1 MENNKE
7 FNKEKFDS
15 LYQEVFNEISNE
27 FEFKESVNK
36 FRKTQFSYLSNL
48 DKFFHKKCPKEF
60 EWIEKNSTFV
70 NGQMK
75 PKENVDNK
83 EFDIKVNELNDCIM
97 KNDKG
102 LTSSVADFEKEFMD
116 FNENINKEMKECF
129 KLKNDNDIKVCI
141 KDKLMKNS
149 NNLIGMFNKYETIF
163 DNLNKA
169 IKL

>member
-1 MENNKE
+1 
-7 FNKEKFDS
+7 
-15 LYQEVFNEISNE
+15 
-27 FEFKESVNK
+27 
-36 FRKTQFSYLSNL
+36 
-48 DKFFHKKCPKEF
+48 
-60 EWIEKNSTFV
+60 
-70 NGQMK
+70 MK

-141 KDKLMKNS
+141 KDKLIKNS

>member
-83 EFDIKVNELNDCIM
+83 GIATVDLSKLAPGTYSLKIE
-97 KNDKG
+97 
-102 LTSSVADFEKEFMD
+102 TSD
-116 FNENINKEMKECF
+116 
-129 KLKNDNDIKVCI
+129 
-141 KDKLMKNS
+141 
-149 NNLIGMFNKYETIF
+149 ETFTQTIV
-163 DNLNKA
+163 KQ
-169 IKL
+169 

>member
-1 MENNKE
+1 
-7 FNKEKFDS
+7 
-15 LYQEVFNEISNE
+15 
-27 FEFKESVNK
+27 
-36 FRKTQFSYLSNL
+36 
-48 DKFFHKKCPKEF
+48 
-60 EWIEKNSTFV
+60 
-70 NGQMK
+70 MK

-83 EFDIKVNELNDCIM
+83 EFDLKVNELNDCIM

-116 FNENINKEMKECF
+116 FNENINKEMKDCF

-141 KDKLMKNS
+141 KDKLIKNS

>member
-7 FNKEKFDS
+7 FDKEQFNS
-15 LYQEVFNEISNE
+15 LYQEVFNEVSSE
-27 FEFKESVNK
+27 LGFKESVNK
-36 FRKTQFSYLSNL
+36 FKNTQFNYLSNL

-75 PKENVDNK
+75 PKDNVDNK
-83 EFDIKVNELNDCIM
+83 EFEIKTNELNDCIT

-102 LTSSVADFEKEFMD
+102 LTSPVADFEKEFMD
-116 FNENINKEMKECF
+116 FNDNINKAIAECV
-129 KLKNDNDIKVCI
+129 KLKNDNEKKECI
-141 KDKLMKNS
+141 KNKLIKNS
-149 NNLIGMFNKYETIF
+149 DNLIGMFNKYEIIF